1 MTNQMK
7 NLTLIEYTPH
17 MMGGDIESILNTNVS
32 NFDELYDFIVT
43 NIIKNNIQ
51 EWEDDLKYFYNVDT
65 ISEMKVHMLEGN
77 LDSDIFVV
85 WLAEEWQVICMT
97 NQKYNELS
105 HLNDYDKLDYIVN
118 DMVPN
123 IDAIVS

>member
-32 NFDELYDFIVT
+32 NFDELYDFIVN

>member
-17 MMGGDIESILNTNVS
+17 MMGGDIESILNTSVS
-32 NFDELYDFIVT
+32 NFDELYDFIVN
-43 NIIKNNIQ
+43 NIIKDNKQ
-51 EWEDDLKYFYNVDT
+51 EWEDELKHFYNVDT

-77 LDSDIFVV
+77 LDSDVFVV

-97 NQKYNELS
+97 DKKYNEHS
-105 HLNDYDKLDYIVN
+105 HLDDYDKLDYILN
-118 DMVPN
+118 DLVPT
-123 IDAIVS
+123 IDAIVN

>member
-1 MTNQMK
+1 MTNQIK